1 MLTFNFNRSK
11 FIIQRRKKYGSIFY
25 TNLIL
30 DSKSYY
36 AEQIIVI
43 IEQSTIQLPFQHLTF
58 KKSFGYF
65 MNSSKHISSLFLQ
78 FANLVFSNTNLIES
92 YDILQ
97 SNIIENF
104 LHKLQFD
111 NNFNFL
117 EKIKE

>member
-1 MLTFNFNRSK
+1 
-11 FIIQRRKKYGSIFY
+11 
-25 TNLIL
+25 
-30 DSKSYY
+30 
-36 AEQIIVI
+36 
-43 IEQSTIQLPFQHLTF
+43 
-58 KKSFGYF
+58 